1 MTHSSAASRLLTRI
15 AGFTDNSIAAGRA
28 YADQN
33 RVSDIVLE
41 PDTGLLSGIVQ
52 GTQAYKTTA
61 KLVREHDGV
70 IACRVGICH
79 CPIRQNCKHVVA
91 LIAAA
96 ENDASFTDFFV
107 PEEQPREPTFL
118 ETLLAK
124 AKDSKSAPVI
134 PVAGDTETP
143 AESWEAALS
152 ALLPPAAST
161 PSRDAPAL
169 GLQFELHVPPPRFSY
184 RGRGN
189 TVPSEPVLNVRPVVM
204 GTRGKWVK
212 SGVSWAT
219 LGYLSYG
226 GEHDPKQLE
235 WLSEFL
241 SSHSPRQYVHGNAG
255 AWLTLNNFAGRNLW
269 QLLSGA
275 HKSGIALVHAG
286 SGEPVRVAGREA
298 TLQFDVTQADSGGLE
313 VGPLIEVEGA
323 PVKAGIVGKL
333 GDPASGLFF
342 SDETEP
348 GSQGGNTAPGRN
360 AVVRGNITVAPLA
373 ADASPQLLD
382 FALRGETVQ
391 IPEQAREK
399 FLTQFYPQLKQSAP
413 VVSAD
418 HSVELPAYV
427 EPTLSLLAAYGTDH
441 TVRLHWEWHYPV
453 GTRTTSLPLWP
464 ELGENAVRDTGAEAR
479 LVESVGQPWE
489 DITAMGVAANHAWGE
504 PSLAASVQLTD
515 LDTLTLTET
524 VLPRLST
531 LPGVTVETTG
541 DIASYREVTEAP
553 VVTISTKATDERD
566 WFDLGIVIT
575 LEGQYVSFAA
585 VFSALAAGQSR
596 MLLPS
601 GAHFSLDR
609 PELHQLRELIEEAR
623 SLNDNKDGELRISRF
638 QAGLWD
644 ELAQLGIVDEQAQ
657 AWRKAVSG
665 LLDGGPPEALPAPET
680 LNATLRPYQLD
691 GFNWLH
697 FLYTYGLGGV
707 LADDMGLGKTV
718 QALALMCQV
727 KAGAEAESAALA
739 ANPAES
745 NAAESTPA
753 ASTAIVSGSG
763 SGTGT
768 GTGTGTGSGTGT
780 GTGSGTGTGTGQGS
794 ARRPFLVVAP
804 TSVVGN
810 WASESAKFAP
820 GLQAV
825 TVGETFAK
833 SGLDS
838 ATFFAGADI
847 VITSYALFRIDFAEY
862 AMHPFAGLI
871 LDEAQF
877 VKNHQSKAYQCARKI
892 KAPFK
897 LAVTGT
903 PMENNLMEL
912 WALLSIV
919 APGLFPS
926 PKRFAEFYQR
936 PIEKNADAEL
946 LVKLRARVKPL
957 MLRRTKEAVIADLPA
972 KQEQILD
979 VELNPRHHKIY
990 QTHLQRERA
999 KILGLLEDVN
1009 KNRFTIFQS
1018 LTLLRQLSLDVT
1030 LVDEGQTGVRSSK
1043 LDVLFEQ
1050 LEDVVKEG
1058 HRALIFSQFTGF
1070 LGKVRDRLV
1079 AEGIDFT
1086 YLDGGTRNRAAVV
1099 DDFKTGTA
1107 PLFLISLKAGGFGL
1121 NLTEADYVFI
1131 LDPWWNPASEAQ
1143 AVDRTHRIGQKKN
1156 VMVYR
1161 LVAKDTIEEKV
1172 MALKA
1177 KKSQL
1182 FSDVMSGDSLAGGA
1196 LTATDLAGL
1205 FRD

>member
-1 MTHSSAASRLLTRI
+1 MVLALGPPPTDRWNSSVTHSSAGSRLMTRI
-15 AGFTDNSIAAGRA
+15 AEFTEKSIAAGRV
-28 YADQN
+28 YADED
-33 RVSDIVLE
+33 RVSNIVLE
-41 PDTGLLSGIVQ
+41 PATGLLSGKVH
-52 GTQAYKTTA
+52 GTQDYRATA

-70 IACRVGICH
+70 IACRVGICN
-79 CPIRQNCKHVVA
+79 CPVRQNCKHVVA

-96 ENDASFTDFFV
+96 EQDPAFTDFFI
-107 PEEQPREPTFL
+107 PEEAPREPTFL

-124 AKDSKSAPVI
+124 AKDSKAAP
-134 PVAGDTETP
+134 AP
-143 AESWEAALS
+143 APDAPAVESWEAALS
-152 ALLPPAAST
+152 ALLPPAAT
-161 PSRDAPAL
+161 GPSPDTPAL

-184 RGRGN
+184 RGRGS
-189 TVPSEPVLNVRPVVM
+189 TVPSQPVLNVRPVVM
-204 GTRGKWVK
+204 GARGKWVK

-226 GEHDPKQLE
+226 GAHDRTQLE
-235 WLSEFL
+235 WLTEFL
-241 SSHSPRQYVHGNAG
+241 SSHSPRQFNHGNAG
-255 AWLTLNNFAGRNLW
+255 AWLSLNDFAGRNLW
-269 QLLSGA
+269 QLLATA
-275 HKSGIALVHAG
+275 HKSGVALIQSG
-286 SGEPVRVAGREA
+286 SGDPIHVSHQEA
-298 TLQFDVTQADSGGLE
+298 TLQLDVTQGDSGSLD
-313 VGPLIEVEGA
+313 VGPLIELDGA
-323 PVKAGIVGKL
+323 PVTAEVVGQI
-333 GDPASGLFF
+333 GSPVYGLFF
-342 SDETEP
+342 SDTPE
-348 GSQGGNTAPGRN
+348 SAATAASSTPNRN
-360 AVVRGNITVAPLA
+360 AVVRGNVTLAPLPA
-373 ADASPQLLD
+373 GTSPQLLD
-382 FALRGETVQ
+382 FALRKETVH
-391 IPEQAREK
+391 IPEQARDK
-399 FLTQFYPQLKQSAP
+399 FLTQFYPQLKQAAP

-418 HSVELPAYV
+418 NSVELPAYV
-427 EPTLSLLAAYGTDH
+427 EPTLSLLAAYGSDH

-453 GTRTTSLPLWP
+453 GTRVTSLPLWP
-464 ELGENAVRDTGAEAR
+464 ELGETAVRDTGAEAR
-479 LVESVGQPWE
+479 ILELVGTPWE
-489 DITAMGVAANHAWGE
+489 DISAMGVAANHAWGE
-504 PSLAASVQLTD
+504 PTLAGSAALSG
-515 LDTLTLTET
+515 LDTLTFTET
-524 VLPRLST
+524 VLPRLQA
-531 LPGVTVETTG
+531 LPGIKVDTSG

-553 VVTISTKATDERD
+553 IVTISTKATDERD

-585 VFSALAAGQSR
+585 VFSALAAGNTR

-601 GAHFSLDR
+601 GAYFSLDR
-609 PELHQLRELIEEAR
+609 PELHQLRALIDEAR

-665 LLDGGPPEALPAPET
+665 LLDGGPPEPLPAPVG

-697 FLYTYGLGGV
+697 FLYSFGLGGV

-718 QALALMCQV
+718 QTLALVSQV
-727 KAGAEAESAALA
+727 KAEDPELKS
-739 ANPAES
+739 
-745 NAAESTPA
+745 
-753 ASTAIVSGSG
+753 
-763 SGTGT
+763 
-768 GTGTGTGSGTGT
+768 
-780 GTGSGTGTGTGQGS
+780 
-794 ARRPFLVVAP
+794 PFLVVAP

-810 WASESAKFAP
+810 WASESVKFAP
-820 GLQAV
+820 DLKVV
-825 TVGETFAK
+825 TVSETFAK
-833 SGLDS
+833 SGLLS
-838 ATFFAGADI
+838 AEFFAGADI

-862 AMHPFAGLI
+862 AMQPFAGLI

-877 VKNHQSKAYQCARKI
+877 VKNHQSKAYQCVRKL
-892 KAPFK
+892 KVPFK

-936 PIEKNADAEL
+936 PIEKNADSEL
-946 LVKLRARVKPL
+946 LAKLRSRVKPL
-957 MLRRTKEAVIADLPA
+957 MLRRTKEQVIADLPA
-972 KQEQILD
+972 KQEQILE
-979 VELNPRHHKIY
+979 VELNPRHQKIY

-1018 LTLLRQLSLDVT
+1018 LTLLRQLSLDVS
-1030 LVDEGQTGVRSSK
+1030 LVDEDQAGVRSSK

-1070 LGKVRDRLV
+1070 LGKVRDRLI

-1099 DDFKTGTA
+1099 DEFKNGDA

-1182 FSDVMSGDSLAGGA
+1182 FSDVMSGDSLSGGA

>member
-1 MTHSSAASRLLTRI
+1 MTHSSADSRLLTRI
-15 AGFTDNSIAAGRA
+15 AEFTEDSIAAGRA
-28 YADQN
+28 YADQD

-41 PDTGLLSGIVQ
+41 PATGLLSGKVQ
-52 GTQAYKTTA
+52 GTQEYRATA

-70 IACRVGICH
+70 VACRVGICN
-79 CPIRQNCKHVVA
+79 CPVRQNCKHVVA

-96 ENDASFTDFFV
+96 EDEQSFTDFFV
-107 PEEQPREPTFL
+107 PDESPREPTFL

-124 AKDSKSAPVI
+124 AKDGKSAAAAPTNNIDEQAV
-134 PVAGDTETP
+134 D
-143 AESWEAALS
+143 SWEAALS
-152 ALLPPAAST
+152 ALLPPATAA
-161 PSRDAPAL
+161 PSPDTPAL

-184 RGRGN
+184 RGRGS

-212 SGVSWAT
+212 TGVSWAT
-219 LGYLSYG
+219 LGYLAYG
-226 GEHDPKQLE
+226 GAHDRTQLE

-241 SSHSPRQYVHGNAG
+241 SSHSPRQYNHGNAG
-255 AWLTLNNFAGRNLW
+255 AWLSLNDFAGRNLW

-275 HKSGIALVHAG
+275 HKNGVALIQSG
-286 SGEPVRVAGREA
+286 SGDPVRVADQDA
-298 TLQFDVTQADSGGLE
+298 ALQLDVTRAESGGLD
-313 VGPLIEVEGA
+313 VGPLIELEGVPVEA
-323 PVKAGIVGKL
+323 EIVGRL
-333 GDPASGLFF
+333 GSPVSGLFF
-342 SDETEP
+342 SSNGEP
-348 GSQGGNTAPGRN
+348 AANSGNAAQGRN
-360 AVVRGNITVAPLA
+360 AVVRGSITLAPLP
-373 ADASPQLLD
+373 ADSSTQMLD
-382 FALRGETVQ
+382 FALRKETVHV
-391 IPEQAREK
+391 PERAREK
-399 FLTQFYPQLKQSAP
+399 FLTQFYPQLKQAAA

-418 HSVELPAYV
+418 QSVELPAYV
-427 EPTLSLLAAYGTDH
+427 EPTLSLLAAYGADH
-441 TVRLHWEWHYPV
+441 SVRLHWEWHYPV
-453 GTRTTSLPLWP
+453 GSRVTSLPLWP
-464 ELGENAVRDTGAEAR
+464 ELGEHAVRDTGAEAR
-479 LVESVGQPWE
+479 LIASVGQPWE
-489 DITAMGVAANHAWGE
+489 DITAMGVAANHSWGD
-504 PSLAASVQLTD
+504 PTLAGTALLND
-515 LDTLTLTET
+515 LDTLTFTET
-524 VLPRLST
+524 VLPRLQA
-531 LPGVTVETTG
+531 LPGVEVETSG
-541 DIASYREVTEAP
+541 SIASYREVTEAP
-553 VVTISTKATDERD
+553 IVTISTKATDERD

-585 VFSALAAGQSR
+585 VFSALAAGNTR

-601 GAHFSLDR
+601 GAYFSLDR
-609 PELHQLRELIEEAR
+609 PELHQLRALIDEAR
-623 SLNDNKDGELRISRF
+623 SLNDDKDGELRISRF

-657 AWRKAVSG
+657 AWRKTVTG
-665 LLDGGPPEALPAPET
+665 LLDGGPPVALPAPAG

-697 FLYTYGLGGV
+697 FLYSFGLGGV

-718 QALALMCQV
+718 QTLALMCQV
-727 KAGAEAESAALA
+727 KADAAAGRGTDALVEAGTGAG
-739 ANPAES
+739 
-745 NAAESTPA
+745 
-753 ASTAIVSGSG
+753 VGSGSG
-763 SGTGT
+763 SGN
-768 GTGTGTGSGTGT
+768 
-780 GTGSGTGTGTGQGS
+780 Q
-794 ARRPFLVVAP
+794 PFLVVAP

-810 WASESAKFAP
+810 WASESIRFAP
-820 GLQAV
+820 GLKVV
-825 TVGETFAK
+825 TVSETFAK
-833 SGLDS
+833 SGLNS
-838 ATFFAGADI
+838 ADFFAGADI

-862 AMHPFAGLI
+862 GMQPFAGLI

-877 VKNHQSKAYQCARKI
+877 VKNHQSKAYQCARKL
-892 KAPFK
+892 KSPFK

-936 PIEKNADAEL
+936 PIEKNADSEL
-946 LVKLRARVKPL
+946 LGKLRSRVKPL
-957 MLRRTKEAVIADLPA
+957 MLRRTKEQVIADLPA
-972 KQEQILD
+972 KQEQILE
-979 VELNPRHHKIY
+979 VELNPRHQKIY

-999 KILGLLEDVN
+999 KILGLLENVN

-1018 LTLLRQLSLDVT
+1018 LTLLRQLSLDVS
-1030 LVDEGQTGVRSSK
+1030 LVDESQAGVRSSK

-1050 LEDVVKEG
+1050 LEDVIKEG

-1070 LGKVRDRLV
+1070 LGKVRERLV
-1079 AEGIDFT
+1079 AEGTEFT

-1099 DDFKTGTA
+1099 DEFKTGTA

-1182 FSDVMSGDSLAGGA
+1182 FSDVMSGDSLSGGA

>member
-1 MTHSSAASRLLTRI
+1 MTHSSAGSRLMTRV
-15 AGFTDNSIAAGRA
+15 AEFTENSIAAGRA
-28 YADQN
+28 YADED
-33 RVSDIVLE
+33 RVSDIMLE
-41 PDTGLLSGIVQ
+41 PATGLLSGKVA
-52 GTQAYKTTA
+52 GSDVYRATA

-70 IACRVGICH
+70 IACRVGICN
-79 CPIRQNCKHVVA
+79 CPVRQNCKHVVA

-96 ENDASFTDFFV
+96 ENDPSFTDFFV
-107 PEEQPREPTFL
+107 PEEAPREPTFL

-124 AKDSKSAPVI
+124 AKDSKSAPA
-134 PVAGDTETP
+134 PEPGPDAP
-143 AESWEAALS
+143 AVDSWEAALS
-152 ALLPPAAST
+152 ALLPPAASA
-161 PSRDAPAL
+161 PSPDTPAL
-169 GLQFELHVPPPRFSY
+169 ALQFELHVPPPRFSY
-184 RGRGN
+184 RGRGS
-189 TVPSEPVLNVRPVVM
+189 TVPSQPVLNVRPVVM

-212 SGVSWAT
+212 TGVSWAT

-226 GEHDPKQLE
+226 GAHDRTQLE
-235 WLSEFL
+235 WLTEFL
-241 SSHSPRQYVHGNAG
+241 SSHSPRQFNHGNAG
-255 AWLTLNNFAGRNLW
+255 AWLSLNDYAGRNLW
-269 QLLSGA
+269 QLLATA
-275 HKSGIALVHAG
+275 HKSGIALIQ
-286 SGEPVRVAGREA
+286 SGTGDPIHVSSQDA
-298 TLQFDVTQADSGGLE
+298 TLQLDITQGESGALA
-313 VGPLIEVEGA
+313 VGPLIELDGA
-323 PVKAGIVGKL
+323 PVTAEIVGQI
-333 GDPASGLFF
+333 GSPVYGLFF
-342 SDETEP
+342 SDQIDP
-348 GSQGGNTAPGRN
+348 GALATSSSQGRN
-360 AVVRGNITVAPLA
+360 AVVRGGVTLAPLPA
-373 ADASPQLLD
+373 GTSPQLLE
-382 FALRGETVQ
+382 FALHKDTVH
-391 IPEQAREK
+391 IPAEARDK
-399 FLTQFYPQLKQSAP
+399 FLTQFYPQLKQAAP

-427 EPTLSLLAAYGTDH
+427 EPTLSLLAAYGSDH

-453 GTRTTSLPLWP
+453 GTRVTSLPLWP
-464 ELGENAVRDTGAEAR
+464 ELGETAVRDTGAEAR
-479 LVESVGQPWE
+479 IIDLVGTPWE

-504 PSLAASVQLTD
+504 PSLAGSASLSG
-515 LDTLTLTET
+515 LDTLTFTET
-524 VLPRLST
+524 VLPRLQE
-531 LPGVTVETTG
+531 LPGLKVETSG

-553 VVTISTKATDERD
+553 IVTISTKATDERD

-585 VFSALAAGQSR
+585 VFSALAAGNTR

-601 GAHFSLDR
+601 GAYFSLDR
-609 PELHQLRELIEEAR
+609 PELHQLRALIDEAR
-623 SLNDNKDGELRISRF
+623 SLNDSKDGQLRISRF

-644 ELAQLGIVDEQAQ
+644 ELATLGIVDEQAQ
-657 AWRKAVSG
+657 AWRKTVTG
-665 LLDGGPPEALPAPET
+665 LLDGGPPEPLPSPAG
-680 LNATLRPYQLD
+680 LHATLRPYQLD

-697 FLYTYGLGGV
+697 FLYSFGLGGV

-718 QALALMCQV
+718 QTLALVSQV
-727 KAGAEAESAALA
+727 KAEDPDLKS
-739 ANPAES
+739 
-745 NAAESTPA
+745 
-753 ASTAIVSGSG
+753 
-763 SGTGT
+763 
-768 GTGTGTGSGTGT
+768 
-780 GTGSGTGTGTGQGS
+780 
-794 ARRPFLVVAP
+794 PFLVVAP

-810 WASESAKFAP
+810 WASESVKFAP
-820 GLQAV
+820 DLKVV
-825 TVGETFAK
+825 TVSETFAK
-833 SGLDS
+833 SGFAS
-838 ATFFAGADI
+838 ADFFAGADI
-847 VITSYALFRIDFAEY
+847 VITSYALFRIDFPEY
-862 AMHPFAGLI
+862 AMQPFAGLI

-877 VKNHQSKAYQCARKI
+877 VKNHQSKAYQCVRKL
-892 KAPFK
+892 KVPFK

-936 PIEKNADAEL
+936 PIEKNADSEL
-946 LVKLRARVKPL
+946 LAKLRSRVKPL
-957 MLRRTKEAVIADLPA
+957 MLRRTKEQVIADLPP
-972 KQEQILD
+972 KQEQILE
-979 VELNPRHHKIY
+979 VELNPRHQKIY

-1018 LTLLRQLSLDVT
+1018 LTLLRQLSLDVS
-1030 LVDEGQTGVRSSK
+1030 LVDEGQAGVRSSK

-1070 LGKVRDRLV
+1070 LGKVRERLI
-1079 AEGIDFT
+1079 AEGIPFQ
-1086 YLDGGTRNRAAVV
+1086 YLDGGTRNRSAVV
-1099 DDFKTGTA
+1099 DAFKNGDD

-1182 FSDVMSGDSLAGGA
+1182 FSDVMSGDSLSGGA
-1196 LTATDLAGL
+1196 LSATDLAGL